1 MAGCPIRRSSDQ
13 CSVPAPRCFSQLPT
27 SFFGT
32 RRQGIH
38 RMPLFLLALI
48 PRLCNHRSGCSS
60 HTITTP
66 LHHSAKHGSVFRCH
80 SVSLKQHL
88 PAPTMRS
95 AGSMHPSVGL
105 VVCSLQLVRCKTRL
119 HRETDLWL
127 DPRRSSPV
135 VYHPLHLSA
144 RGRALCC
151 VPPPGKDQTILSMV
165 EMRGVEPRTSCVQSR
180 RSSS

>member
-1 MAGCPIRRSSDQ
+1 MPSAIAIDSRSGAIPYRMAGCPIRRSSDQ

-119 HRETDLWL
+119 TRETDLVL
-127 DPRRSSPV
+127 HPQARVQCSEHSPV
-135 VYHPLHLSA
+135 
-144 RGRALCC
+144 
-151 VPPPGKDQTILSMV
+151 
-165 EMRGVEPRTSCVQSR
+165 SR
-180 RSSS
+180 RSSVV